1 MKKMLFNDKY
11 GLTDAVLQGR
21 KTQTRRIIK
30 PQPILDK
37 NVGIKWKG
45 HAYGLGYTREETFRN
60 FLSCVK
66 PPYQVG
72 EFVAVAQPYKN
83 VFSPDEILY
92 VTHGEGYRM
101 VKVKNIAGWNNKLYV
116 CADLMPHQIRIT
128 NVRIEQLQD
137 ISDEECIKEGIRE
150 VLCVSNNWGNS
161 ATHTEYNVPYYD
173 KRGNQQLIR
182 GLKSQETYSYLID
195 KISGI
200 GTWDS
205 NSWVWAYEFE
215 LVK

>member
-45 HAYGLGYTREETFRN
+45 HAYGLGYTKEETFRN

-72 EFVAVAQPYKN
+72 EIVAVALPYRD
-83 VFSPDEILY
+83 VFEPDKILY
-92 VTHGEGYRM
+92 ISHGEGYRM
-101 VKVKNIAGWNNKLYV
+101 VKAKNIAGWNNKLYV

-137 ISDEECIKEGIRE
+137 ISDEECIKEGARNILDDQHFIINGGGE
-150 VLCVSNNWGNS
+150 HSIVSYS
-161 ATHTEYNVPYYD
+161 AKIAYA
-173 KRGNQQLIR
+173 QLM
-182 GLKSQETYSYLID
+182 D
-195 KISGI
+195 KISGK

-205 NSWVWAYEFE
+205 NPWVWMYKFE

>member
-1 MKKMLFNDKY
+1 MKKIMFNDKY
-11 GLTDAVLQGR
+11 GLTEAMLDGR

-30 PQPILDK
+30 PQPILDM

-45 HAYGLGYTREETFRN
+45 YMYGLGYTKEETFRN

-72 EFVAVAQPYKN
+72 EIVSVAQPYRD
-83 VFSPDEILY
+83 VFTPDETLY
-92 VTHGEGYRM
+92 VTNGEGYRM
-101 VKVKNIAGWNNKLYV
+101 AKAKNMAGWNNKLYV
-116 CADLMPHQIRIT
+116 CADLMPHQIQIT

-137 ISDEECIKEGIRE
+137 ISDEECIKEGVRNILDDQHFIINGRGE
-150 VLCVSNNWGNS
+150 HSIVSYS
-161 ATHTEYNVPYYD
+161 AKIAYA
-173 KRGNQQLIR
+173 QLM
-182 GLKSQETYSYLID
+182 D
-195 KISGI
+195 KISGK

-205 NSWVWAYEFE
+205 NPWVWVYEFE